1 MSTGRPLDGTP
12 TAPLRM
18 GVPSGRRIEPAAL
31 AFLEG
36 CGLRVR
42 KESERQLS
50 AGISGLP
57 GVIVF
62 MQRARDIVTQV
73 TDGDLDIGLTGI
85 DFVEEY
91 GVEGDDLVMLDG
103 DLGFS
108 SGDLVVAVPDGWID
122 VTSLVDLADVAASLR
137 ERGQALR
144 VATSYPRLA
153 QRFLYAKGITHFTV
167 VPMDG
172 GVEAA
177 PGAGFAD
184 AIVELTVSGTSL
196 KENRLKV
203 LRHAIVMRTQACL
216 IGNRRA
222 LATRPEKL
230 EVARRILEL
239 IEARGQ
245 AQPYFSITA
254 NMRGAAE
261 HEVAQRLLAS
271 PATRGRTGPTVA
283 RVFSAE
289 PDADGSHWYAATVIV
304 RSQDLQDAV
313 DHIRTVGGSGIS
325 VVQVRYLFDERSRRF
340 DALVDELAVTH
351 RD

>member
-1 MSTGRPLDGTP
+1 MTTNPVI
-12 TAPLRM
+12 LRM

-31 AFLEG
+31 SFLEG
-36 CGLRVR
+36 CGMRVR
-42 KESERQLS
+42 KESDRQLS
-50 AGISGLP
+50 AGIAGFP
-57 GVIVF
+57 GVVVF
-62 MQRARDIVTQV
+62 LQRARDIVTQV

-91 GVEGDDLVMLDG
+91 GVEGDDMIMLDE

-122 VTSLVDLADVAASLR
+122 VTSLVDLADVAIALR
-137 ERGQALR
+137 ERGQLLR

-153 QRFLYAKGITHFTV
+153 QRFLHEKGITHFTV

-184 AIVELTVSGTSL
+184 VIVELTVSGVSL

-203 LRHAIVMRTQACL
+203 LRHAVVMRTQACL

-222 LATRPEKL
+222 LASNPDKR
-230 EVARRILEL
+230 EVTRRILEL
-239 IEARGQ
+239 IDARGQ
-245 AQPYFSITA
+245 AQQYFSVTA
-254 NMRGAAE
+254 NLRASSE
-261 HEVAQRLLAS
+261 DDVARRLLAS

-283 RVFSAE
+283 RVYSAQGTTE
-289 PDADGSHWYAATVIV
+289 PNGGFWYAATVIV
-304 RSQDLQDAV
+304 RSRDLQEAV
-313 DHIRTVGGSGIS
+313 DHFRAVGGSGIS
-325 VVQVRYLFDERSRRF
+325 AVQVRYLFDERSRRF
-340 DALVDELAVTH
+340 DALAAELG
-351 RD
+351 R

>member
-1 MSTGRPLDGTP
+1 
-12 TAPLRM
+12 M

-31 AFLEG
+31 SFLEG

-42 KESERQLS
+42 KESDRQLS
-50 AGISGLP
+50 AGIAGVP
-57 GVIVF
+57 GVTVF

-91 GVEGDDLVMLDG
+91 GIEGDDLVMLDP

-122 VTSLVDLADVAASLR
+122 VTSLVDLADVAVALR
-137 ERGQALR
+137 ERGQLLR
-144 VATSYPRLA
+144 VATSYPRMA
-153 QRFLYAKGITHFTV
+153 QRFLYEKGITHFSIVT
-167 VPMDG
+167 MDG

-177 PGAGFAD
+177 PAAGFAD
-184 AIVELTVSGTSL
+184 VIVELTVSGTSL

-203 LRHAIVMRTQACL
+203 VRHAIVLRTQACL

-222 LATRPEKL
+222 LAASAEKR
-230 EVARRILEL
+230 EVTRRILEL

-245 AQPYFSITA
+245 AQRYFSVTA
-254 NMRGAAE
+254 NLRAGSE
-261 HEVAQRLLAS
+261 DDVAQRLLAS

-283 RVFSAE
+283 RVFTATDSLA
-289 PDADGSHWYAATVIV
+289 GSPGTHWYAATVIV
-304 RSQDLQDAV
+304 AYGDLMAAV
-313 DHIRTVGGSGIS
+313 DHIRSVGGSGIS
-325 VVQVRYLFDERSRRF
+325 VLQLRYLFDERSSRF
-340 DALVDELAVTH
+340 DALTEELGK
-351 RD
+351 

>member
-1 MSTGRPLDGTP
+1 MST
-12 TAPLRM
+12 APVVLRM

-31 AFLEG
+31 AFLDG

-42 KESERQLS
+42 KESDRQLS
-50 AGISGLP
+50 AGIAGLP

-91 GVEGDDLVMLDG
+91 GIEGDDMVMLDN

-122 VTSLVDLADVAASLR
+122 VTSLVDLADVAITLR
-137 ERGQALR
+137 ERGQLLR

-153 QRFLYAKGITHFTV
+153 QRFLYEKGITHFTV

-184 AIVELTVSGTSL
+184 VIVELTVSGVSL

-203 LRHAIVMRTQACL
+203 LRHAVVMRTQACL

-222 LATRPEKL
+222 LTANAEKR
-230 EVARRILEL
+230 EVTRRILEF

-245 AQPYFSITA
+245 AQQYYSVTA
-254 NMRGAAE
+254 NLRAASE
-261 HEVAQRLLAS
+261 DDVARRLLAS
-271 PATRGRTGPTVA
+271 PATRGRTGPTIA
-283 RVFSAE
+283 RVYSADDLAE
-289 PDADGSHWYAATVIV
+289 RHDGRWYAATVIV
-304 RSQDLQDAV
+304 RSRDLQGAV
-313 DHIRTVGGSGIS
+313 DHFRAVGGSGIS
-325 VVQVRYLFDERSRRF
+325 AVQVRYLFDERSRRF
-340 DALVDELAVTH
+340 DALAEELG
-351 RD
+351 R